1 MLRFLLY
8 LGKAN
13 GAISRHVV
21 PGGFRSPLFFCL
33 SLFSLLSRRG
43 GTKKN
48 TRREP
53 VRPRTWVLLCFR
65 ERRCVGL
72 LKKKV
77 DIWVKVLRKCS
88 AFTSLP
94 AGGRNETV
102 GCFLF
107 WFFSL
112 ERNSRIRCDSRA
124 FSRAARMYMGRHRRS
139 TSVGISFRALSK
151 LFPRMCAP
159 SLPSFFIF
167 VFSFEVICA
176 CRTPRR
182 WCTPLC

>member
-102 GCFLF
+102 GCFFFVL
-107 WFFSL
+107 FFSL
-112 ERNSRIRCDSRA
+112 KETPEFVAIHVRFRGPRACIWVDTGDLHLWEFLFVRYRNCSRGCARLRCHLSL
-124 FSRAARMYMGRHRRS
+124 FLFLRS
-139 TSVGISFRALSK
+139 K
-151 LFPRMCAP
+151 
-159 SLPSFFIF
+159 
-167 VFSFEVICA
+167 
-176 CRTPRR
+176 
-182 WCTPLC
+182 